1 MKNKKFKKHDKGNH
15 PQSDQFR
22 EGKIGSGFMSTIEGQ
37 PHLED
42 FVENT
47 KNEENPMEAKKTSI
61 KDY

>member
-1 MKNKKFKKHDKGNH
+1 MKNKKLKKHDQGNH
-15 PQSDQFR
+15 PQNDQFR

-42 FVENT
+42 FVKNT
-47 KNEENPMEAKKTSI
+47 KKEENPMEGKKTSI